1 MFRFSARTK
10 LAFGLTSIVS
20 TVLLASL
27 FLELLPDPTG
37 QQLKSRGHLCDS
49 IAISSSI
56 LLNTDNKDAI
66 EDMLDMI
73 VERNDQILSAGLR
86 TSDDGELVV
95 AIGEHGTIW
104 KPKEQGTSTDTHV
117 FVPIYADS
125 DTSWGNVEIRF
136 AGLQPVGIM
145 GWLQHPIVR
154 LAAFISA
161 AAFLLFFF
169 YLGKT
174 LEQLDP
180 SQAVPSRVRSALDTL
195 AESLLVVDE
204 SKRIMLTNSAF
215 ETLTGQSM
223 QESIGAPIAG
233 LDWMLPDSP
242 ERPETFPWEETLASS
257 EVHSNVM
264 LRLRLNEVVHTF
276 VVNCSPVFGHEDQ
289 LRGVLITLEDV
300 TQLEE
305 KKREALAATEAK
317 SLFLANM
324 SHEIRTPMNAII
336 GFTDVLRR
344 GIETDEGKQREY
356 LDTIHSSGHHLIGLI
371 NDILDLSK
379 IESGKLEIET
389 RETSPHAMMLDVA
402 NVMQFKADEMG
413 LDLKVL
419 TDGPIPE
426 TIDTDP
432 TRLRQVLMNL
442 LSNAVKFTEKGGVT
456 ITARMVEDQP
466 QTLIAFDVT
475 DTGIGIR
482 ADRVEQIFSPFVQAD
497 NTVTRRFGGTGLGLA
512 ISKQLATALGGEL
525 SATSVYQQGTTFTV
539 TIDPGDISSVQ
550 KLTIEEAR
558 PRLATGTRTQ
568 ATYSYKLPPAKVLL
582 ADDGEANRQLASLL
596 LTRAGMTVH
605 EVENGADAVAAA
617 TAESYDLIL
626 MDMQMPIMDGWSA
639 TRALRQR
646 GYEKP
651 IVALTAAAMVEDAQR
666 CYDAGCDD
674 FLTKPI
680 ELEKLMAAIGKA
692 LGVEPEL
699 VEGESIVSLP
709 VDTTSD
715 QLDDTS
721 EHTDKPI
728 REMPVAVEAEAVNDT
743 KPQLTETELLSLP
756 DVNNTNQSSEAS
768 TANTDTTEVTE
779 STMPATDDTPIV
791 SSLPTDDP
799 EFREIVVGFVEKLFV
814 EMESIREVV
823 GTEDWEELA
832 KKAHWLKGSAGTMG
846 FHPMTEPARCLEM
859 AAKSGRSEEVQ
870 TALAE
875 VEGIISRISV
885 PGTELAI
892 AN

>member
-10 LAFGLTSIVS
+10 LAFGLTSLVS

-27 FLELLPDPTG
+27 FLKLLPDPTG
-37 QQLKSRGHLCDS
+37 QQLRSRGYLCDS

-56 LLNTDNKDAI
+56 LMNTDNKDAI
-66 EDMLDMI
+66 QDMLEMI

-86 TSDDGELVV
+86 TSHDRELVV
-95 AIGEHGTIW
+95 SISDHAKLWE
-104 KPKEQGTSTDTHV
+104 PKEEGTSTDTHV
-117 FVPIYADS
+117 FVPIYADA
-125 DTSWGNVEIRF
+125 DESWGNVEIRF
-136 AGLQPVGIM
+136 AGLQPVGVL

-154 LAAFISA
+154 LAAFISS

-204 SKRIMLTNSAF
+204 TKRIMLTNSAF
-215 ETLTGQSM
+215 ETLTGHSM
-223 QESIGAPIAG
+223 QESIGTPIAE
-233 LDWMLPDSP
+233 LDWMLPESSA
-242 ERPETFPWEETLASS
+242 RPETFPWEETLESS

-264 LRLRLNEVVHTF
+264 LRLRVNDVIHTF

-344 GIETDEGKQREY
+344 GIEADEAKQREY

-379 IESGKLEIET
+379 IESGKLEIEL

-402 NVMQFKADEMG
+402 NVMQFKADELG
-413 LDLKVL
+413 LELKVM
-419 TDGPIPE
+419 TDGPVPE
-426 TIDTDP
+426 SVDTDP
-432 TRLRQVLMNL
+432 TRLRQILMNL
-442 LSNAVKFTEKGGVT
+442 MSNAVKFTEKGGVT
-456 ITARMVEDQP
+456 ITARMVEDGGQ
-466 QTLIAFDVT
+466 QLLAFDVT

-482 ADRVEQIFSPFVQAD
+482 ADRVQQIFSPFVQAD

-525 SATSVYQQGTTFTV
+525 SATSVYHQGTTFTV
-539 TIDPGDISSVQ
+539 TIDPGDIRNVQ
-550 KLTIEEAR
+550 LLTIDEAR
-558 PRLATGTRTQ
+558 PRLAVSTQ
-568 ATYSYKLPPAKVLL
+568 QTATYSYKLPPAKILL

-596 LTRAGMTVH
+596 LTRAGMTVT

-617 TAESYDLIL
+617 TAESFDLIL

-680 ELEKLMAAIGKA
+680 ELDKLMAAIGRA

-699 VEGESIVSLP
+699 VEGDGNVSLP
-709 VDTTSD
+709 VD
-715 QLDDTS
+715 
-721 EHTDKPI
+721 
-728 REMPVAVEAEAVNDT
+728 VEASEVEEESHVEASSVSE
-743 KPQLTETELLSLP
+743 PPVFEPEPVPPVLHTETVESQIAPTMSDDELLSIP
-756 DVNNTNQSSEAS
+756 E
-768 TANTDTTEVTE
+768 EP
-779 STMPATDDTPIV
+779 MPEEISVVDATPIV

-799 EFREIVVGFVEKLFV
+799 EFREIVIGFVEKLYV
-814 EMESIREVV
+814 EMESIRE
-823 GTEDWEELA
+823 TAEAQDWVELA

-846 FHPMTEPARCLEM
+846 FHPMTEPARTLEM
-859 AAKSGRSEEVQ
+859 SAREGDVGRVAS
-870 TALAE
+870 ALTE
-875 VEGIISRISV
+875 VESIMNRIST
-885 PGTELAI
+885 PGMEPVSVS
-892 AN
+892 